1 MRSTASILA
10 RNLTAVG
17 GLVKHRQNQKSQG
30 YAGQEEKTVASLSSY
45 ATTSSL
51 SESMFYLKQ
60 LTALHG
66 AGILTDAEYTAAQQR
81 LLGS

>member
-1 MRSTASILA
+1 MTSILA

-17 GLVKHRQNQKSQG
+17 GLVRRRQNQKSQG
-30 YAGQEEKTVASLSSY
+30 YAGQEEKTESPLSPY

-51 SESMFYLKQ
+51 SESMFYLQQ
-60 LTALHG
+60 LTTLHG
-66 AGILTDAEYTAAQQR
+66 AGILTDDEYQAAQQR